1 MKRKRAVRVAAT
13 ALVLI
18 FVTVG
23 TASAAFRETRIN
35 YYSDDTF
42 ATHVGLQYI
51 DCYGSAWF
59 FGSTGPWRIY
69 DQYSCWSGRREVHR
83 CQQSDGMGGWFDVGC
98 PF

>member
-1 MKRKRAVRVAAT
+1 MKRKSAIRVMT
-13 ALVLI
+13 IALALI
-18 FVTVG
+18 FLVGG
-23 TASAAFRETRIN
+23 TAWAAFRETRIN

-42 ATHVGLQYI
+42 ATQVGQQRI
-51 DCYGSAWF
+51 DCYGGEWF

-83 CQQSDGMGGWFDVGC
+83 CQQSDGIGGWFDITC